1 MIGGVMALALHTG
14 KVHINTYPG
23 RAGQSNISSTE
34 INECNV
40 YSIYAVYCTK
50 NTTKMQCNVFN
61 WSSESGN
68 TSVQCTCLLKCK
80 VHLYFKN

>member
-40 YSIYAVYCTK
+40 YSIYAVYCTQK
-50 NTTKMQCNVFN
+50 HYENA
-61 WSSESGN
+61 
-68 TSVQCTCLLKCK
+68 VQCTQLEQ
-80 VHLYFKN
+80 